1 MGHAEKSAHYRELK
15 AAGVTLDRRYQD
27 YTTEELS
34 DAVTLLRQTP
44 GYLPPVEPET
54 IKVREQPAPVNAVA
68 GEHAYTGLGEETP
81 IRRDENGLLWF
92 REEVKKPAF
101 PAARKRRVLTY
112 LEPGV
117 TTKTVKN
124 GEYIESFEV
133 AGTGTR
139 TAEVKITMPSFQVG
153 IYKDP
158 RFPFKIHTYNEM
170 KGFDLFDVQKFYGGG
185 DLVPSSIK
193 RTYIAN
199 DLCYDIR
206 STIRAINEEYRDQQ
220 LKGNRS

>member
-44 GYLPPVEPET
+44 GYLPPAAPEPEP
-54 IKVREQPAPVNAVA
+54 VRQPAPVNAVA

-158 RFPFKIHTYNEM
+158 RFPFKIHTYNGAE
-170 KGFDLFDVQKFYGGG
+170 GFDFFDVEKYWGGRR
-185 DLVPSSIK
+185 LIPATCQRIYVSTTLCFEINSV
-193 RTYIAN
+193 IA
-199 DLCYDIR
+199 
-206 STIRAINEEYRDQQ
+206 AINDEYREKV
-220 LKGNRS
+220 LRGEIKP